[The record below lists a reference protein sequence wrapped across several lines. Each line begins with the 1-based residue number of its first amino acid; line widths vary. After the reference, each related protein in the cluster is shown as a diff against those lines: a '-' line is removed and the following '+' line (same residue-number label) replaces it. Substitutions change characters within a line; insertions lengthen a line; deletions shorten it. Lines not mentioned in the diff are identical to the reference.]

1 MPTRKGSDHSART
14 GRWRGWGVARRERIE
29 LTDGLV
35 VDVVDTGAPTSARAG
50 DRPVA
55 EATGSA
61 TRPAVLLIHGIGMTS
76 ASLEPVATALATTHR
91 AVCVTLPGHGSTP
104 RPRHGPSIED
114 YAAVAAGVAE
124 RLGLRSVVAVGQS
137 MGTQVCVELARTRPD
152 LVSGLVLIGPV
163 VDDRHPRAVDQAVAL
178 AVDSTRERPL
188 ANAIVIRDY
197 LRCGLRWYLKTLPT
211 MLAYS
216 TIDRAEGVVAP
227 AIVVR
232 GAGDPIAGVDWV
244 RRLAAT
250 LPDARVVTLPGAHH
264 TQLVVPDDV
273 AALVRS
279 LADDRSRP
287 IRQGRAAL
295 DVTDH
300 DGKTTTTLERRS
312 NA

>member
-1 MPTRKGSDHSART
+1 
-14 GRWRGWGVARRERIE
+14 
-29 LTDGLV
+29 
-35 VDVVDTGAPTSARAG
+35 
-50 DRPVA
+50 
-55 EATGSA
+55 
-61 TRPAVLLIHGIGMTS
+61 MTS
-76 ASLEPVATALATTHR
+76 ASLEPVATALAATHR

-104 RPRHGPSIED
+104 RPRHGLSIED

-137 MGTQVCVELARTRPD
+137 MGTQVCVELALTRPE

-178 AVDSTRERPL
+178 GVDSTRERPL
-188 ANAIVIRDY
+188 ANAIVVRDY

-216 TIDRAEGVVAP
+216 TIERAAAVDTP
-227 AIVVR
+227 TIVVR
-232 GAGDPIAGVDWV
+232 GAGDPIAGADWT

-287 IRQGRAAL
+287 IRQGRAAPV
-295 DVTDH
+295 VTDD
-300 DGKTTTTLERRS
+300 DGNTTTTLERRS